1 MKKVLL
7 MILSCLMVISLTAC
21 NNSNEGL
28 LELDGGWQVP
38 KSMKITDK
46 EKDLLNKATEE
57 LTGASYKP
65 VAYVASQVVS
75 GTNHLLLCTV
85 SVIGTDAEARYALVY
100 LYEDTEGK
108 VEMTQVLTSNATA
121 AESGLLG
128 GWSKPENKAITE
140 ELQKVFDKAVE
151 NITGVEY
158 TAIAYLANQI
168 VAGANYCILC
178 QAKDVG
184 QDTDARYVIMDIYE
198 DPEHNAEITG
208 VYDFAAE

>member
-46 EKDLLNKATEE
+46 EKELLNKATEE

-65 VAYVASQVVS
+65 VAYVASQVVN

-85 SVIGTDAEARYALVY
+85 STIGTDAEARYALVY

-158 TAIAYLANQI
+158 TAIACLANQI
-168 VAGANYCILC
+168 VAGANYCVLC

-184 QDTDARYVIMDIYE
+184 QETEARYVIMDIYE

-208 VYDFAAE
+208 VYDFVAE

>member
-46 EKDLLNKATEE
+46 EKELLNKATEE

-65 VAYVASQVVS
+65 VAYVASQVVN

-121 AESGLLG
+121 SESGLLG
-128 GWSKPENKAITE
+128 GWSKPENKTITE

-184 QDTDARYVIMDIYE
+184 QDTEARYVIMDIYE

>member
-1 MKKVLL
+1 MKKVIL

-38 KSMKITDK
+38 KSMNITDK
-46 EKDLLNKATEE
+46 EKELLNKATEE

-65 VAYVASQVVS
+65 VAYVASQVVN

-85 SVIGTDAEARYALVY
+85 STIGTDAEARYALVY
-100 LYEDTEGK
+100 LYEDTDGK

-128 GWSKPENKAITE
+128 GWSKPENKTITD

-151 NITGVEY
+151 TITGVEY

-184 QDTDARYVIMDIYE
+184 QDTEARYVIMDIYE